1 VSVEYMAGCDGRLP
15 SQGITGPVLIRF
27 VTSLAVALVMGIAP
41 ARAQGTGAA
50 PPPAAQPPPLA
61 EPAEKFP
68 GQPLLGPSQQPPLP
82 QQPDPPPQHPTPP
95 KWPGLPLVPPYPNGP
110 GTPTGAAYPPPPAP
124 PGDAS
129 AAANA
134 QTAYPPPPAG
144 GYAPPPAYPTYPA
157 YPYPSYP
164 AYPAYPAPA
173 PGAVPTLSGSQT
185 PPPPSQ
191 APGRPFTDPQAD
203 RVVLLPT
210 ATTQPAGTFYVS
222 NYELVIFQAGYAFTD
237 STQLSL
243 TAIPAPRESFTIV
256 DVSLKSSLYRGG
268 LVRAAAIGSV
278 SGAAGK
284 DIGLQLLGR
293 AGGVV
298 QVCTARRCDSS
309 LSLSTNVMLA
319 GALLIMVNGAGGI
332 WRMSE
337 HVSVLAELATM
348 VPVGTQGGQF
358 NGALLGGG
366 IRLSYPHW
374 GFDFSALHVLDSTSN
389 VSTLPFIAMTWRP

>member
-1 VSVEYMAGCDGRLP
+1 VP
-15 SQGITGPVLIRF
+15 GI
-27 VTSLAVALVMGIAP
+27 SAAQAP
-41 ARAQGTGAA
+41 AA
-50 PPPAAQPPPLA
+50 PPP
-61 EPAEKFP
+61 
-68 GQPLLGPSQQPPLP
+68 S
-82 QQPDPPPQHPTPP
+82 
-95 KWPGLPLVPPYPNGP
+95 
-110 GTPTGAAYPPPPAP
+110 
-124 PGDAS
+124 
-129 AAANA
+129 
-134 QTAYPPPPAG
+134 PAG
-144 GYAPPPAYPTYPA
+144 
-157 YPYPSYP
+157 
-164 AYPAYPAPA
+164 
-173 PGAVPTLSGSQT
+173 
-185 PPPPSQ
+185 
-191 APGRPFTDPQAD
+191 DPQAD

-243 TAIPAPRESFTIV
+243 TVIPAPSESLSIL
-256 DVSLKSSLYRGG
+256 DASLKTSLYRGG

-284 DIGLQLLGR
+284 DVGVQLLGR

-358 NGALLGGG
+358 NGAVLGGG
-366 IRLSYPHW
+366 IRLSYSHW
-374 GFDFSALHVLDSTSN
+374 GFDFSALHVLDSTSD
-389 VSTLPFIAMTWRP
+389 VTTVPFLAMTWRP